1 MLPPARSR
9 VVAQYVHNYLPLT
22 EGWIADQIRFLRSF
36 RSVVLTFRC
45 VGDPHVDVEGVVS
58 LADAPQPAR
67 AWNGAMRTF
76 RGWAPLHAAAS
87 REHSVSLIHAHF
99 GDRAL
104 QAIPLAKAVGVP
116 LVTSFYGRDMWRSEG
131 GVDALRRRYAPLFA
145 AGDLFL
151 AEGPAARQ
159 RLLDIGCPPERAR
172 IHPIGVD
179 LSKIPFIPRAVA
191 PGEPFRLLMAAR
203 FVEKK
208 GLEYGLR
215 AFSVIAAKHSNV
227 TMTVVGDA
235 GRSSDELKVKER
247 LLEIARE
254 SPAPERIRFV
264 GFVPKEQFL
273 EIARDHHVLVQPS
286 VTASDGDSEGGFP
299 VAMTELAAAG
309 MPIIATR
316 HCDIPELVI
325 EGETGWLADE
335 RDVDALVAAIADAL
349 RNPELVTRRGE
360 SARKRVEEHYDGRR
374 TTLDEIYR
382 SVLEHA

>member
-1 MLPPARSR
+1 VFSSSPSR

-22 EGWIADQIRFLRSF
+22 EGWIADQIRFLRTF
-36 RSVVLTFRC
+36 RSLVLTVRC
-45 VGDPHVDVEGVVS
+45 VADPHVDVEDVVS

-67 AWNGAMRTF
+67 AWNGAMRIF
-76 RGWAPLHAAAS
+76 RGWAPLHAGAS

-104 QAIPLAKAVGVP
+104 QAIPLASAVGVP

-159 RLLDIGCPPERAR
+159 RLVDIGCPPERAR
-172 IHPIGVD
+172 THPIGVD
-179 LSKIPFIPRAVA
+179 LSRIPFIQRAVA
-191 PGEPFRLLMAAR
+191 PGQPFRLLMAAR

-215 AFSVIAAKHSNV
+215 AFSAIAPKHPNV

-247 LLEIARE
+247 LLEIARD
-254 SPAPERIRFV
+254 STAPERIRFV

-286 VTASDGDSEGGFP
+286 VTAGDGDSEGGFP
-299 VAMTELAAAG
+299 VAMTELAASG

-316 HCDIPELVI
+316 HCDIPELVV

-335 RDVDALVAAIADAL
+335 RDVDALVAAIDDAL
-349 RNPELVTRRGE
+349 RNPELVTRLGGN
-360 SARKRVEEHYDGRR
+360 ARRRVEEHYDGRR

-382 SVLEHA
+382 SVLERT